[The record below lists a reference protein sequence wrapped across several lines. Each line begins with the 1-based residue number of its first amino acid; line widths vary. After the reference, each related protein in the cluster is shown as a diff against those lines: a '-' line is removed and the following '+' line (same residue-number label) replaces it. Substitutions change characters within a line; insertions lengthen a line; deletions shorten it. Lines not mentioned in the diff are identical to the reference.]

1 MVKKRKH
8 DDIQELLDF
17 LNASPTAWHA
27 VDNVKKKLEEA
38 GFTQLF
44 EEEVWKLKPGG
55 QYFVIRNGSSLCA
68 FVIPLQKPDLAH
80 VIGSHTDS
88 PGFKLKPNPEFRREN
103 MVMLG
108 VEIYGGPLITS
119 WLNRDLGIAGRV
131 SYTDAKGKICESLVR
146 LDQHPVVLPQL
157 AIHLDRQVNENGLL
171 LNKQEH
177 LNVLAGLVDDKSDKY
192 SFLEDQLKEQLAY
205 KDLLGFDLFLFP
217 LEKAS
222 LIGINKQLIASYR
235 IDNLNGVCASVAALY
250 DSSQPSHNTL
260 KVIALWD
267 NEEIGSDT
275 AQGAGSP
282 FLAHTI
288 ERVTLALKMSR
299 EEYLCLMQKSLC
311 VSVDLGHALHPN
323 YMEKHEANHRLLMQ
337 HGIIVKYNSQHK
349 YASDARS
356 GAKMIDLCKKNR
368 IPIQKFVNRND
379 IPCGSTIGPIHAHNT
394 GMATVDIGCAQLSM
408 HSARELTACQ
418 DYSNMKVLL
427 TAFLSQ

>member
-1 MVKKRKH
+1 MVKKHKEN
-8 DDIQELLDF
+8 DILDLMNF
-17 LNASPTAWHA
+17 LNSSPSAWHA
-27 VDNVKKKLEEA
+27 VDNVKTKLEQT
-38 GFTQLF
+38 GFKQLF

-68 FVIPLQKPDLAH
+68 FVVPLKRPDIAH
-80 VIGSHTDS
+80 VVGSHTDS

-103 MVMLG
+103 MIMLG
-108 VEIYGGPLITS
+108 VEVYGGPLITS
-119 WLNRDLGIAGRV
+119 WLNRDLGIAGRIT
-131 SYTDAKGKICESLVR
+131 YTDAKGNIGESLVR
-146 LDQHPVVLPQL
+146 LDENPVVLPQL
-157 AIHLDRQVNENGLL
+157 AIHLDRQVNETGLL

-177 LNVLAGLVDDKSDKY
+177 LNVLAGLVDDKNDKISY
-192 SFLEDQLKEQLAY
+192 LEGLLKQKLSY

-217 LEKAS
+217 IEQAS
-222 LIGINKQLIASYR
+222 LVGINKQMIASYR
-235 IDNLNGVCASVAALY
+235 IDNLNGVCASVSALCH
-250 DSSQPSHNTL
+250 SNEPSQDVL

-288 ERVTLALKMSR
+288 ERITLALKMNR

-356 GAKMIDLCKKNR
+356 AAKIIDLCRKNR
-368 IPIQKFVNRND
+368 IPMQKFVNRND
-379 IPCGSTIGPIHAHNT
+379 IPCGSTIGPIHAHIT

-408 HSARELTACQ
+408 HSARELTSCQ
-418 DYSNMKVLL
+418 DYSNMRMLL
-427 TAFLSQ
+427 TAFLK